1 MMGFEG
7 FSECELSIHS
17 RLASIAG
24 GQNVMKGE
32 VWRGMYSPP
41 HRECNREWT
50 FLACILQ
57 ST

>member
-32 VWRGMYSPP
+32 VWRG
-41 HRECNREWT
+41 
-50 FLACILQ
+50 CIVLHTE
-57 ST
+57 SVIANGHF